1 MLEYREPSTATL
13 ETETYP
19 QVIPFFSQAPG
30 LNPAG
35 ATL

>member
-1 MLEYREPSTATL
+1 MLEYREPSTVAL

-19 QVIPFFSQAPG
+19 QVIPFFSQTPG
-30 LNPAG
+30 SNPAG